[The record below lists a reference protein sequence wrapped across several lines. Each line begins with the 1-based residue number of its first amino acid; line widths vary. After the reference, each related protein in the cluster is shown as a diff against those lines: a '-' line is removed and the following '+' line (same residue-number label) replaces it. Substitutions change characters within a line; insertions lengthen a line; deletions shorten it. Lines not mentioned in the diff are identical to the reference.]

1 MIRERIQGIVKLDE
15 IVTELKNDREYY
27 HIEYVKLV
35 RGFDVVGRLKNTV
48 RKNSDHEYVY
58 KEQDNLGDKF
68 RGFIFIPVGFEYYA
82 KLKYII

>member
-1 MIRERIQGIVKLDE
+1 MIRERIQGIVELDE
-15 IVTELKNDREYY
+15 IVTELKNDPEYY

-35 RGFDVVGRLKNTV
+35 RGFDVVGRLKNTA

-58 KEQDNLGDKF
+58 KERDNLGDKF